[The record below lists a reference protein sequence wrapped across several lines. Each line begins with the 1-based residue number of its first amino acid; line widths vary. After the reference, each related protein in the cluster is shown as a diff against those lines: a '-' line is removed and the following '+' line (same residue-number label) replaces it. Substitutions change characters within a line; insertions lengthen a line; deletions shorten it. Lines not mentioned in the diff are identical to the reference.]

1 MLYNS
6 KKSVCLY
13 SVPGP
18 DFFWY
23 QDGCDKLKPFGFTI
37 HGCTDGYSRKIIW
50 LEVAS
55 INKDPSV
62 VAGYF
67 LKAVKSI
74 GELPVRIYSD
84 DGTENSLIEA
94 LQIAIKSQH
103 GDEYAGLGSYC
114 LGKSPAW
121 DSGSW

>member
-6 KKSVCLY
+6 KSVCLY

-18 DFFWY
+18 DFFCY
-23 QDGCDKLKPFGFTI
+23 QDGYDKLKPFEFTI
-37 HGCTDGYSRKIIW
+37 HGCINGYSRKIIW

-62 VAGYF
+62 VAGCF

-74 GELPVRIYSD
+74 GELPVRICSD
-84 DGTENSLIEA
+84 DGIENSLIEA
-94 LQIAIKSQH
+94 SQITIKSQH

-114 LGKSPAW
+114 VGKSPAW
-121 DSGSW
+121 DSGSR